1 MADNVLGVLFGD
13 IADAI
18 RSKTGETATMK
29 PAEFPEKINGIEVG
43 TGGAS
48 SGEVW
53 AKKEGSFQPT
63 SAIHTV
69 THNIGVVPELVIV
82 HIGATPPVNCQ
93 FFSVGFN
100 TAMAN
105 SFEENVDHSF
115 AGLIMPDSGFMRLTT
130 KQGIETNGD
139 SAFWPGEQT
148 GVIRNATETSFTVGG
163 SGVGVYNTGLVA
175 GTTYYWIAY
184 YRKTA

>member
-1 MADNVLGVLFGD
+1 MDISSFLIGYEAGKNSVASGD
-13 IADAI
+13 
-18 RSKTGETATMK
+18 
-29 PAEFPEKINGIEVG
+29 
-43 TGGAS
+43 GGSS

-53 AKKEGSFQPT
+53 AMKEGSFRPT

-82 HIGATPPVNCQ
+82 HIGATPPGDCQ

-100 TAMAN
+100 SAMAN
-105 SFEENVDHSF
+105 AFGENVRHSF
-115 AGLIMPDSGFMRLTT
+115 AGLIIPSGGFLRLNTQ
-130 KQGIETNGD
+130 QGIETNGD
-139 SAFWPGEQT
+139 NEYWPGEQT

-163 SGVGVYNTGLVA
+163 SGVGAYNTGLVA

-184 YRKTA
+184 YRKP